1 MARLKEGSL
10 RELSVAIF
18 KAAGASEDEARIVS
32 DVLVD
37 TSIHGVDSHGVR
49 AIPKYVS
56 DIKKGTLVPGT
67 QSDVLMD
74 TPTTAMVDAGLGFGF
89 VAGYRAMRTAIGKAK
104 RYKIGSVGIK
114 GKGHIGGLWWYSYQA
129 TKSDMIGITLC
140 RGGGHSAAPYGGVEG
155 RLGINPLCVAIP
167 AGSKYKPI
175 ILDMATTGVAMGH
188 LQVMSIRGQEAP
200 EGWLIRPDGSW
211 STDPLA
217 VRKKEANPVGFGYP
231 YSEYKGYGL
240 SVIVEALAGAIGS
253 GCCLDEKGFG
263 HVFTAIDPTGYC
275 PLDEFTQRIESMIDH
290 LKSSKKRPGFKI
302 PWFLIQPSEEIL
314 YPGEPEWL
322 EEENRRRLGVF
333 VDDPWWDDI
342 VKTADELDVD
352 VGAIMKDGFVK
363 S

>member
-1 MARLKEGSL
+1 MVRLKERPL
-10 RELSVAIF
+10 RKLSVAIF

-32 DVLVD
+32 EILVD

-49 AIPKYVS
+49 AIPNYIAG
-56 DIKKGTLVPGT
+56 IKKGTLVPGT
-67 QSDVLMD
+67 KIEILLD

-89 VAGYRAMRTAIGKAK
+89 VAGYRAMRTAIEKAK
-104 RYKIGSVGIK
+104 RYKMGSVGMK
-114 GKGHIGGLWWYSYQA
+114 GRGHIGGLWWYSYQA
-129 TKSDMIGITLC
+129 AKSGMIGMTLC
-140 RGGGHSAAPYGGVEG
+140 RGGGHSAVPYGGVEG
-155 RLGINPLCVAIP
+155 RLGINPICVAVP

-200 EGWLIRPDGSW
+200 EGWLIRPDGTW

-217 VRKKEANPVGFGYP
+217 VKKNEAKPVAFGHP

-290 LKSSKKRPGFKI
+290 LKSSQKRPGFKI

-333 VDDPWWDDI
+333 VDDPLWDDI
-342 VKTADELDVD
+342 VKTADELGVD